1 MSKPLLLRLHR
12 WAALAFALPLAA
24 VILSGLVLAF
34 EPALKARTPDGT
46 VTLERLE
53 AVLAAAGP
61 QAERAALFI
70 RGYDGT
76 ASLGRGG
83 PVLDLATAAP
93 TTPGTLAGLFPTMR
107 RLHETLLLD
116 LGWLVTAST
125 IAMLLLMVPGLL
137 LGLPRMRNTV
147 GGWHRVAAWAT
158 LPLLVGS
165 PLTGLA
171 LAFGITFTTPVPR
184 APGQPPAMMDTL
196 RAVADRHD
204 LDGLDFVRPAGAA
217 RLVRVLDAGG
227 TAVAYRMTTDGL
239 QPVASNWP
247 RILHEGNWGRLL
259 GSLANLVAAVVLAG
273 LLGTGVW
280 IWARRTLAR
289 RGARRRRGGLTRQ
302 EA

>member
-1 MSKPLLLRLHR
+1 MPKPLLLRLHR
-12 WAALAFALPLAA
+12 WAALTFALPLAA
-24 VILSGLVLAF
+24 VILSGLFLAF

-76 ASLGRGG
+76 ASIGRGAAY
-83 PVLDLATAAP
+83 DLATGAAVEA
-93 TTPGTLAGLFPTMR
+93 GALAGAFRTAR
-107 RLHETLLLD
+107 QLHERLLLD

-125 IAMLLLMVPGLL
+125 IALLAMTIPGLL
-137 LGLPRMRNTV
+137 LGLPRLRNTV
-147 GGWHRVAAWAT
+147 AGWHRVSAWAV

-184 APGQPPAMMDTL
+184 APGQMPPMMDTL
-196 RAVADRHD
+196 RAVAERHD

-217 RLVRVLDAGG
+217 RLVRVLDASG
-227 TAVAYRMTTDGL
+227 TAVAYRMTTEGL
-239 QPVASNWP
+239 QPTASNWP
-247 RILHEGNWGRLL
+247 RILHEGNWGGLL
-259 GSLANLVAAVVLAG
+259 GSIANIVASVVLAG

-280 IWARRTLAR
+280 IWAKRSLAKR
-289 RGARRRRGGLTRQ
+289 AGRRRRAALSRQ